1 MLWGMAEA
9 IFCQCP
15 IYYEPLTLQPILLVN
30 LMLDLPTPT
39 LQTSH
44 LRVCITYEAEEGVF
58 SCGVNRLPHELRCD
72 VTHTQCGSHS

>member
-15 IYYEPLTLQPILLVN
+15 IYYESLTLTIPSVN

-44 LRVCITYEAEEGVF
+44 LRVCITYEAG
-58 SCGVNRLPHELRCD
+58 
-72 VTHTQCGSHS
+72 GSIQLWSKQTATRTTV